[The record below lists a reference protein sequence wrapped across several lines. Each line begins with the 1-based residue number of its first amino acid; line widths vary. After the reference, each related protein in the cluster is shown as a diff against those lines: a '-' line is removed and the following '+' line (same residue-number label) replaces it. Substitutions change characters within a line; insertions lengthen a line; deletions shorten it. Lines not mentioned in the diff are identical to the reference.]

1 MGVIQM
7 DEQDK
12 QRFAKYMSAFQTI
25 LVREQSLCNLVES
38 LGYQASVVIDPTL
51 LFTKEQWNEIIP
63 QTRFRKEKYV
73 LYYQLMDSKE
83 ALSFAKQQAKQRH
96 CQLLIMD
103 ARISCI
109 QRPHHI
115 SFASPIEFMQA
126 IRDAEFV
133 IPTSFHGTAFSIIFE
148 KQFLTTGLQKNA
160 DRVQT
165 LLRSVGIPDQYQ
177 DIPGRCTMIDYGQVT
192 PQLSEL
198 RAHSR
203 DKLIKA
209 IQ

>member
-1 MGVIQM
+1 M
-7 DEQDK
+7 
-12 QRFAKYMSAFQTI
+12 FLNFFQNKGHQI
-25 LVREQSLCNLVES
+25 VNSSSLVPH
-38 LGYQASVVIDPTL
+38 GDPTL
-51 LFTKEQWNEIIP
+51 LFTKEQWNELLP

-160 DRVQT
+160 DRGSGYDFSVQ
-165 LLRSVGIPDQYQ
+165 SQ
-177 DIPGRCTMIDYGQVT
+177 
-192 PQLSEL
+192 
-198 RAHSR
+198 
-203 DKLIKA
+203 
-209 IQ
+209 